1 MIKIVFSDEFYK
13 VYADEPAAIDG
24 RMESIIDYIK
34 SNSNYEIIEP
44 QKADIMDILSVHS
57 KEYVDTLYAGN
68 FEKYNIATLSA
79 GGAIMASDM
88 AMNGNPA
95 FAAIR
100 PPGHHSYRNQTWG
113 YCYLSNMAIA
123 INRLF
128 QKGKIQSAF
137 ILDFDAHTG
146 DGTIDCLKSNANVK
160 IFNPM
165 AEKSNYMKLV
175 EEYLKELPYV
185 DIIGV
190 CAGFDSYE
198 KDCGGKLSTFDFY
211 TIGWQIKM
219 LTKKFGHNR
228 RFATL
233 EGGYYLPDLGKNVFA
248 FCQGFE

>member
-1 MIKIVFSDEFYK
+1 MKIVFSEEFYK
-13 VYADEPAAIDG
+13 VYADEPAAITG
-24 RMESIIDYIK
+24 RMESIMDSLK
-34 SNSNYEIIEP
+34 SCSKYEIIKP
-44 QKADIMDILSVHS
+44 QKADIMDILALHT
-57 KEYVDTLYAGN
+57 KEYVDKFYADG

-79 GGAIMASDM
+79 GGAITASEE
-88 AMNGNPA
+88 AMNGNPT

-100 PPGHHSYRNQTWG
+100 PPGHHAYRNQTWG
-113 YCYLSNMAIA
+113 YCYFSNMAIA

-146 DGTIDCLKSNANVK
+146 DGTIDCLKSNPNIK

-165 AEKSNYMKLV
+165 AEKSNYMKVV

-233 EGGYYLPDLGKNVFA
+233 EGGYYLPDLGKNVLS